1 VQVSTLLGSC
11 ISLTS
16 AVVWKITPLF
26 ASWITLTSNLLF
38 KHGILNSN
46 ASVLE
51 LGCGISGVIGLALS
65 PQIGSYVLTD
75 QDYVM
80 KVGSSSAF

>member
-1 VQVSTLLGSC
+1 VQVSTFLGSC
-11 ISLTS
+11 IPLTF

-38 KHGILNSN
+38 KHGILDSN